1 MCGIIGYTGINE
13 AVKKVTQGLEILE
26 YRGYDS
32 VGICASVGGKLEIV
46 KTKGRVSELNKLLA
60 NEPIQNDL
68 CAIGHTRWATHG
80 APSYVN
86 SHPHM
91 VGKTCLVHNGII
103 ENYKEIKS
111 RLENEG
117 VNFVSDTDTEVG
129 CGLINYYYEK
139 TNEPYEAILSASDK
153 MRGSYAFA
161 IMFSDEENTIYAI
174 RQGSPLIIAKGQDG
188 FYLASDLTALIPF
201 TKEYYSLCE
210 GEVVK
215 LAGNKA
221 EIYQKGE
228 PQWKRTDMTYEMAKK
243 GGYDHFMLKEM
254 YEQPK
259 AIENSLSS
267 RIKDGL
273 PDFSVDGMDKSFFE
287 EIKAIHIVAC
297 GSAMHAG
304 LVASHLIEKLAFV
317 PTRVYIASEY
327 RYTPPLT
334 IDDTLVIVVSQ
345 SGETA
350 DSLASLRYAKE
361 KGFKTLG
368 IVNAVETTIAKEADY
383 RAYTYAGPE
392 IAVATTKGYATQV
405 SLMSLFAICLAY
417 NKGKIDTNT
426 AKDLTTCLFSHAPK
440 ALGEV
445 LERRDEVKEIAKLI
459 YERDDIFYIGR
470 GIDYQMSQEASLK
483 LKEISYIHSQA
494 YAAGELKHG
503 TISLIECGTP
513 VIAIA
518 TEEKLFDK
526 IDSNVKEVRARGAYT
541 ILICDGEMEN
551 AQECADKVFI
561 LPKSSYIGNIF
572 SSLAVAQL
580 IAYEVARLRGCDIDK
595 PKNLAKSVTVE

>member
-32 VGICASVGGKLEIV
+32 VGICLGNNKNLEII
-46 KTKGRVSELNKLLA
+46 KTKGRVSELNSILS
-60 NEPIQNDL
+60 NEPPKNSF

-86 SHPHM
+86 AHPHK
-91 VGKTCLVHNGII
+91 VGRVCLVHNGII

-117 VNFVSDTDTEVG
+117 VDFVSDTDTEVG

-139 TNEPYEAILSASDK
+139 TNELNEAILLAAK
-153 MRGSYAFA
+153 EMKGSYALA
-161 IMFSDEENTIYAI
+161 IMLLDEENTIYAI
-174 RQGSPLIIAKGQDG
+174 RQGSPLIIAKGKDG
-188 FYLASDLTALIPF
+188 FYLASDLTAIIPF
-201 TKEYYSLCE
+201 TKEYYPLEE
-210 GEVVK
+210 GEIAK
-215 LAGNKA
+215 LTKNSAVIFG
-221 EIYQKGE
+221 KGE
-228 PQWKRTDMTYEMAKK
+228 PLWKTTQMSFESAKK

-254 YEQPK
+254 YEQPR
-259 AIENSLSS
+259 AIESSLAS
-267 RIKDGL
+267 RIVNGL
-273 PDFSVDGMDKSFFE
+273 PSFSSDGMEKDFFE
-287 EIKAIHIVAC
+287 KIENIHIVAC

-304 LVASHLIEKLAFV
+304 LVGASLIEKLAKV
-317 PTRVYIASEY
+317 PVNVYIASEY
-327 RYTPPLT
+327 RYNPPLAPKN
-334 IDDTLVIVVSQ
+334 TLVIVVSQ

-350 DSLASLRYAKE
+350 DSLASLRYARKM
-361 KGFKTLG
+361 GFTTLG
-368 IVNAVETTIAKEADY
+368 IVNAVETSIAREADY
-383 RAYTYAGPE
+383 KAYTYAGPE

-405 SLMSLFAICLAY
+405 SLLGLFAICLSMS
-417 NKGKIDTNT
+417 KGKIDEKN
-426 AKDLTTCLFSHAPK
+426 AKYLTECLIFDAPRS
-440 ALGEV
+440 LNEV
-445 LERRDEVKEIAKLI
+445 LDRKEELEELAKLI
-459 YERDDIFYIGR
+459 YGRDDIFYIGR

-503 TISLIECGTP
+503 TISLIENGTP

-518 TEEKLFDK
+518 TQRELFDK
-526 IDSNVKEVRARGAYT
+526 IDSNIKEVRARGAKA
-541 ILICDGEMEN
+541 ILICSNEMEN
-551 AQECADKVFI
+551 ADVCADVVFK
-561 LPKSSYIGNIF
+561 LPKSSPIGNIF
-572 SSLAVAQL
+572 SSLAATQL